1 MSRVLLTLQDVD
13 KSFFST
19 GFRGKRE
26 KKVLRGVSFDVK
38 RGETVA
44 LVGESGS
51 GKSTTAR
58 LILGLDKP
66 TKGNIWFQQKNIA
79 LSSPMDQ
86 KLWRKQM
93 QIVFQDPIA
102 SVNPRMNIL
111 KIVGEPLVT
120 HGFSGSQAL
129 DRVIELLGLV
139 GMNEQD
145 MYKYPHQLSGGQMQ
159 RIGIARAIA
168 LKPAFLILDEPTSA
182 LDVSIQAR
190 VLKLLKTLQKELE
203 LTYLFITHDLNVVQS
218 FADRVLVMK
227 HGEIVERGSVQDI
240 FHSPQHV
247 YTQTL
252 LEANLIGYHRKNAGL
267 QS

>member
-1 MSRVLLTLQDVD
+1 MSQALLALHDVD
-13 KSFFST
+13 KSFFGA
-19 GFRGKRE
+19 GFGGKRE

-38 RGETVA
+38 KGETVA

-66 TKGNIWFQQKNIA
+66 TGGDIWFQQKNIVA
-79 LSSPMDQ
+79 SSPAEQ
-86 KLWRKQM
+86 KQWRKQM
-93 QIVFQDPIA
+93 QIVFQDPIG
-102 SVNPRMNIL
+102 SVNPRLNIF
-111 KIVGEPLVT
+111 KIVAEPLLT
-120 HGFSGSQAL
+120 HGYTREQAM
-129 DRVIELLGLV
+129 DRVKELLGLV

-145 MYKYPHQLSGGQMQ
+145 MHKYPHQFSGGQMQ

-168 LKPAFLILDEPTSA
+168 LKPEFLILDEPTSA

-190 VLKLLKTLQKELE
+190 VLKLLKALQKELD

-227 HGEIVERGSVQDI
+227 KGEIVERGSVQDI
-240 FHSPQHV
+240 FRTPHHP

-252 LEANLIGYHRKNAGL
+252 LEANLLVR
-267 QS
+267 